1 MFQAGQMKIQSGR
14 MHRTILSLFP
24 TQGDS
29 MKKHTQLLLAA
40 MSVLLLLQTGCVP
53 RQKQQDPHAGAAVV
67 RELAKSAT
75 SWDGNKL
82 PSYPQG
88 QPEIT
93 ILRIAIPAGT
103 RLKTHFHP
111 VINAG
116 VLLSG
121 QLTVVAENGKT
132 LHLKA
137 GDPIV
142 ELVDTSHYGVN
153 EGNEPA
159 EIIVFYAGTGGA
171 PITISEPK

>member
-1 MFQAGQMKIQSGR
+1 
-14 MHRTILSLFP
+14 
-24 TQGDS
+24 

-40 MSVLLLLQTGCVP
+40 MSFLLLLQAGCAS
-53 RQKQQDPHAGAAVV
+53 RQIRQDPQAAVV
-67 RELAKSAT
+67 RELVKSTA
-75 SWDGNKL
+75 SWDGSTL
-82 PSYPQG
+82 PLYPQG

-103 RLKTHFHP
+103 RLKTHSHP

-121 QLTVVAENGKT
+121 QLTVVAKNGKT

-153 EGNEPA
+153 EGSEPA
-159 EIIVFYAGTGGA
+159 EIIVFYAGTSGA

>member
-1 MFQAGQMKIQSGR
+1 
-14 MHRTILSLFP
+14 
-24 TQGDS
+24 

-40 MSVLLLLQTGCVP
+40 MSFLLLLQTGCVA
-53 RQKQQDPHAGAAVV
+53 RQNQQDPHASAAVA
-67 RELAKSAT
+67 RELVKSTT

-103 RLKTHFHP
+103 RLKTHSHP

-159 EIIVFYAGTGGA
+159 EIIVFYAGTSDA

>member
-1 MFQAGQMKIQSGR
+1 
-14 MHRTILSLFP
+14 
-24 TQGDS
+24 
-29 MKKHTQLLLAA
+29 MKKHARLLLAA
-40 MSVLLLLQTGCVP
+40 MSFLLLLQTGCGP

-67 RELAKSAT
+67 RELVKSTA
-75 SWDGNKL
+75 SWDGSKL

-93 ILRIAIPAGT
+93 ILRISIPAGT
-103 RLKTHFHP
+103 RLKTHVHP

-132 LHLKA
+132 LRLTA

-142 ELVDTSHYGVN
+142 ELVGTAHYGVN
-153 EGNEPA
+153 EGDEPA
-159 EIIVFYAGTGGA
+159 EIIVFYAGTDGA
-171 PITISEPK
+171 PITISETR